1 MKKPAWK
8 SLVVSIGFGVVLIAG
23 CGQKEAPSV
32 KQSRAIA
39 AENMELQKQLDRSNA
54 RNENLKEQYDEELE
68 KRQKL
73 LEECQRERDQWKAK
87 SRQSVRDQV
96 KSVLDSVM
104 ADNTRLREENA
115 RLEAQIEED
124 QK

>member
-8 SLVVSIGFGVVLIAG
+8 SLVISIGLGVLLIAG

-39 AENMELQKQLDRSNA
+39 AENMELHKQLDRSHA
-54 RNENLKEQYDEELE
+54 RIENLKEQYDQELE
-68 KRQKL
+68 KQQKL
-73 LEECQRERDQWKAK
+73 LEKCQQERDQWKAK
-87 SRQSVRDQV
+87 SQRNVREQATKIVDPLMQEI
-96 KSVLDSVM
+96 
-104 ADNTRLREENA
+104 TRLREENKK
-115 RLEAQIEED
+115 LNAQIEEP